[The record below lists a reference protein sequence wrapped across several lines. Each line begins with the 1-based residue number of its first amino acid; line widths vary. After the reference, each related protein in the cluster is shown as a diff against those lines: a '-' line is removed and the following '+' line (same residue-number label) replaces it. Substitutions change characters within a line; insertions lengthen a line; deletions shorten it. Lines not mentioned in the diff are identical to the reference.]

1 MAILGG
7 FRRGSGPH
15 TSETA
20 ILGGEWL
27 PFSPWRL
34 RVSKQKVQN
43 QNQQNLAHELREEKN
58 TS

>member
-1 MAILGG
+1 MAILGDFAG
-7 FRRGSGPH
+7 VLAH
-15 TSETA
+15 TTETA

-27 PFSPWRL
+27 PFSLWRL

-43 QNQQNLAHELREEKN
+43 QNQQNLAHQLREGKN